1 MVFPQLGR
9 PTTGGEVRK
18 LGMVGGTGPES
29 TIAYYRAVIAGV
41 QEIKGPNCLPPLVL
55 DSVNVFE
62 ILGYCSRQDYDG
74 LTGYL
79 LTSVECLAAAGAEV
93 ATLTGLTPHIV
104 FDQLRAV
111 SPIPLVSAVETTRDA
126 ALNRGAGRLAL
137 LGTEFT
143 MTQDF
148 FTRPLRKAGLEV
160 ITPSAS
166 EIAFIQDKI
175 VNELAHGL
183 IPEATRAGF
192 VAIIERLRDE
202 HQAQQVILG
211 CTELPLLLDDSTS
224 PLPCIDAVEIH
235 TRALVTAITG

>member
-1 MVFPQLGR
+1 M
-9 PTTGGEVRK
+9 
-18 LGMVGGTGPES
+18 
-29 TIAYYRAVIAGV
+29 I
-41 QEIKGPNCLPPLVL
+41 
-55 DSVNVFE
+55 DSVDVFK
-62 ILGYCSRQDYDG
+62 ILGYCSRQDYGG
-74 LTGYL
+74 LTDYL
-79 LTSVECLAAAGAEV
+79 LTSVERLAAAGAEV
-93 ATLTGLTPHIV
+93 ATLTSLAPHIV

-111 SPIPLVSAVETTRDA
+111 SPVPLVSTVETTRDA
-126 ALNRGAGRLAL
+126 ALNCGAGRFAL

-148 FTRPLRKAGLEV
+148 FTLPLLKAGLET

-166 EIAFIQDKI
+166 EIPFVQDKI

-192 VAIIERLRDE
+192 VAIIRRLRDE

-211 CTELPLLLDDSTS
+211 CTELPLLLDDRTS

-235 TRALVTAITG
+235 TRALVAAITG